1 MSEIIKHRGVVS
13 YVLKDSEGVVKETR
27 EIENLVVSTGKAGMA
42 GLLVG
47 TGGVSAFEYIAL
59 GTGTT
64 TPEAGDSA
72 LEAEITSGGAG
83 RALATASRVTT
94 GVTDDTSQL
103 EVTFNFTDSHAIT
116 ESGVLNASSSGVLL
130 ARQVFSVLNVSNGD
144 ELTVRWRIQ
153 HS

>member
-1 MSEIIKHRGVVS
+1 MIEGIKHVGKVS
-13 YVLKDSEGVVKETR
+13 YVLKNNKGEVKETR
-27 EIENLVVSTGKAGMA
+27 EIDNLVVSTGKAGMA

-59 GTGTT
+59 GTGST
-64 TPEAGDSA
+64 TPAAGDTA

-83 RALATASRVTT
+83 RALASTSRVTT

-103 EVTFNFTDSHAIT
+103 QATFNFTASHTIT
-116 ESGVLNASSSGVLL
+116 ESGVLNADSGGVLL
-130 ARQVFSVLNVSNGD
+130 ARQVFFVLNVSDGD